1 MILRSFFLY
10 NGILLKSLLINF
22 LLVWKLVVWIFIIT
36 AAAAVG
42 LILSKLLL
50 HDKWKKKLISQQ
62 NLEILCSWK
71 IVPLKCLP
79 PFKRLTQSR
88 IKILMRIDLT
98 FSAKFP
104 FRNKK
109 VCADGF
115 NYIYYMHGVE
125 WIIWQKG
132 GAWFDYCWI
141 SYIYLSPNKLA
152 PQQRPE
158 NISRLKRR
166 CLEQMKSAT
175 FANFRG
181 FTIHSLV
188 IYLESVWV
196 RIFSFYQITILYVS
210 LWYGRCRL
218 R

>member
-22 LLVWKLVVWIFIIT
+22 LLVWKLVVWLFIIT

-109 VCADGF
+109 SLCWRF
-115 NYIYYMHGVE
+115 QLYILHAWSRMDYLAKGRSM
-125 WIIWQKG
+125 IW
-132 GAWFDYCWI
+132 
-141 SYIYLSPNKLA
+141 LLLN
-152 PQQRPE
+152 
-158 NISRLKRR
+158 
-166 CLEQMKSAT
+166 
-175 FANFRG
+175 
-181 FTIHSLV
+181 
-188 IYLESVWV
+188 
-196 RIFSFYQITILYVS
+196 ILY
-210 LWYGRCRL
+210 LPKPQ
-218 R
+218 